1 LILEDNDRWYRIRS
15 SGRVLF
21 PRHRLARIDPDPAL
35 SAPEASIRIL
45 QRWVMNRVVRTAFPD
60 AFNDR
65 TKKGLAK
72 LEKRLKNHGGL
83 LLGLYVNI
91 TPWDELADDDTY
103 DVDFVGI
110 VDESLAMDQRTA
122 LEKVLGEI
130 ASAYKS
136 EAGIGGCDYRIE
148 DEGEASLSLLR
159 THRLFPLDYLSLRDK
174 PGGELPPLA

>member
-1 LILEDNDRWYRIRS
+1 
-15 SGRVLF
+15 
-21 PRHRLARIDPDPAL
+21 
-35 SAPEASIRIL
+35 
-45 QRWVMNRVVRTAFPD
+45 MNRVVRTAFPD